1 MRVNIT
7 YSEELEN
14 IPDLITEFMRESGK
28 SLLFLS
34 NHVARIDD
42 HEVRDVLKC
51 DEILELIE
59 KTRQSLSAID
69 QRLEDAASLLSG
81 YNNAVQGNIN
91 GDKEENIP
99 VTGE

>member
-34 NHVARIDD
+34 NPVANIDD
-42 HEVRDVLKC
+42 VTAKDQLKGE
-51 DEILELIE
+51 EILELID
-59 KTRQSLSAID
+59 KTRQSLARID

-81 YNNAVQGNIN
+81 YNNAIQGKMNE
-91 GDKEENIP
+91 DETPE
-99 VTGE
+99 TG

>member
-14 IPDLITEFMRESGK
+14 IPALITEFMTESGK

-34 NHVARIDD
+34 NKVANIDGPQ
-42 HEVRDVLKC
+42 VRDVLRS
-51 DEILELIE
+51 DEILELID
-59 KTRQSLSAID
+59 KTRRSLAAID

-81 YNNAVQGNIN
+81 YNNAIQGNVN
-91 GDKEENIP
+91 GSEEDIP
-99 VTGE
+99 VSGE

>member
-28 SLLFLS
+28 SLLWLS
-34 NHVARIDD
+34 NHMANIDGPQ
-42 HEVRDVLKC
+42 VRDVLKG

-59 KTRQSLSAID
+59 KTRRSLAAID
-69 QRLEDAASLLSG
+69 QRLEDAASLLTG
-81 YNNAVQGNIN
+81 YNNAISGKVDDGTNKDI
-91 GDKEENIP
+91 E
-99 VTGE
+99 

>member
-34 NHVARIDD
+34 NKVASIDD
-42 HEVRDVLKC
+42 PQVRDVLRGE
-51 DEILELIE
+51 EIIELID
-59 KTRQSLSAID
+59 KTRRSLAAID

-81 YNNAVQGNIN
+81 YNNAIQGKVS
-91 GDKEENIP
+91 GTEEAP
-99 VTGE
+99 DTSE

>member
-34 NHVARIDD
+34 NKVASIDD
-42 HEVRDVLKC
+42 PQVRDVLKGE
-51 DEILELIE
+51 EIIELID
-59 KTRQSLSAID
+59 KTRRSLAAID
-69 QRLEDAASLLSG
+69 QRLEDTASLLAG
-81 YNNAVQGNIN
+81 YNNAISGSIRAVI
-91 GDKEENIP
+91 
-99 VTGE
+99 

>member
-14 IPDLITEFMRESGK
+14 IPDLIAEFMRESGK

-34 NHVARIDD
+34 NHVANIDD
-42 HEVRDVLKC
+42 VTVKDQLKGE
-51 DEILELIE
+51 EILELID
-59 KTRQSLSAID
+59 KTRQSLARID

-81 YNNAVQGNIN
+81 YNNAIQGKMN
-91 GDKEENIP
+91 GDDTPE
-99 VTGE
+99 TG

>member
-7 YSEELEN
+7 YSEEVEN

-34 NHVARIDD
+34 NHVARIDGV
-42 HEVRDVLKC
+42 EVRDVLKS
-51 DEILELIE
+51 DEILELID
-59 KTRQSLSAID
+59 KMRRSLAAID

-81 YNNAVQGNIN
+81 YNNAIQGNVN
-91 GDKEENIP
+91 GSEEDIP
-99 VTGE
+99 VSGE

>member
-34 NHVARIDD
+34 NKVASIDD
-42 HEVRDVLKC
+42 PQVRDVLRGE
-51 DEILELIE
+51 EIIELID
-59 KTRQSLSAID
+59 KTRRSLAAID
-69 QRLEDAASLLSG
+69 QRLEDAASLLAG
-81 YNNAVQGNIN
+81 YNNAIAGKVDDNA
-91 GDKEENIP
+91 EEDSNQ
-99 VTGE
+99 

>member
-34 NHVARIDD
+34 NHVSRIDD
-42 HEVRDVLKC
+42 VAVKDQLKG
-51 DEILELIE
+51 DEILELID
-59 KTRQSLSAID
+59 KTRQGLARID

-81 YNNAVQGNIN
+81 YNNAIQG
-91 GDKEENIP
+91 KTYEYETP
-99 VTGE
+99 ETG